1 MITKT
6 SKYIAMFDDDYRASF
21 EIMNG
26 DNLEKLI
33 EDSLNKL
40 DEILH
45 SSNYNVDV
53 INASIKILEC
63 ADNGNSKTVADVY
76 VDICD
81 KDDYIKWIARGRKR
95 AVNYCLYD

>member
-6 SKYIAMFDDDYRASF
+6 SKYIAMYCDDRVSF

-33 EDSLNKL
+33 SDSL
-40 DEILH
+40 DELNRILH
-45 SSNYNVDV
+45 SFNNSDAIY
-53 INASIKILEC
+53 ASIKILEYY
-63 ADNGNSKTVADVY
+63 ADSDNSKTVADVY

-81 KDDYIKWIARGRKR
+81 EDDYKRWVFKGKPR